1 MFDYLWQ
8 TRSDGGISFRSRRN
22 GASLSRSLRAAFVLG
37 WSLCWLITP
46 PRAQEQAAVR
56 SSAAVLP
63 SGAANSLADALAL
76 YRKGDFDGA
85 VQSYRQILIH
95 EPKSPDAYAG
105 LIRTYLKIKDVEQA
119 SQAAT
124 KALEIADSPPVRVAL
139 GELYFREGRIGD
151 AQTEFR
157 KVVQSGQPD
166 ARAYLGLARVYW
178 SASLNKSG
186 WTLIEKAHELDP
198 ADSDIRRAWMM
209 KLNAKD
215 RIRFLEEY
223 LAGENNDDEETRVGM
238 RHYLDFLETRAQD
251 PRGTCRL
258 TSKSTTTETPLVRL
272 LEDPQYLRGYGLTVE
287 VNGRKAKLMLDT
299 GAPGIVINRSLA
311 AKAHVTRLAD
321 LDIGGIGDKGEK
333 SGYRGL
339 ADSLKVGGL
348 EFQNCPVEVLE
359 KRSVVGEDGLIG
371 GDVFSSFLLDI
382 DFPNEKLRLKDLPR
396 PPDDTSANL
405 LKLHSEEG
413 DDWDPGTPGHEATA
427 EHSPVAGAPLRDFG
441 PQDRYIAPEMQ
452 SYTRVFRFGHLLL
465 VPTTIGDAPV
475 KLFLLDSGAFSNH
488 ITPAAAREVTKVR
501 NSDTIVHGLS
511 GSVDKV
517 YSADK
522 AVLQFGHLKQENQ
535 DLLTFDLTHIS
546 DRIGTEISGTL
557 GFGVLRMLEVKIDY
571 RDGLVD
577 FEYDPKRWEQ

>member
-1 MFDYLWQ
+1 M
-8 TRSDGGISFRSRRN
+8 
-22 GASLSRSLRAAFVLG
+22 
-37 WSLCWLITP
+37 
-46 PRAQEQAAVR
+46 QEQTTVR
-56 SSAAVLP
+56 SSP
-63 SGAANSLADALAL
+63 ANIGSTSTTKSLADALAF
-76 YRKGDFDGA
+76 YRRGDFDQA
-85 VQSYRQILIH
+85 LKKYQQILLDD
-95 EPKSPDAYAG
+95 PKSPDAHAG
-105 LIRTYLKIKDVEQA
+105 LIRTYLKMKDVEQA

-124 KALEIADSPPVRVAL
+124 KALEVADTPPVRVAL
-139 GELYFREGRIGD
+139 GEVYFRQGRITD

-157 KVVQSGQPD
+157 NVLKSGQPD

-186 WTLIEKAHELDP
+186 WILIEKAYDLDP
-198 ADSDIRRAWMM
+198 VDPDIRRAWML
-209 KLNAKD
+209 KLNTKD
-215 RIRFLEEY
+215 RIKYLEEY
-223 LAGENNDDEETRVGM
+223 LAGENNDDEETLAGM
-238 RHYLDFLETRAQD
+238 RHYLEFLEARTKD
-251 PRGTCRL
+251 PRGACRL
-258 TSKSTTTETPLVRL
+258 VSKFTTTETPLVRL
-272 LEDPQYLRGYGLTVE
+272 LEDPVHLRGYGLTVE
-287 VNGRKAKLMLDT
+287 VNGRKTKLMLDT
-299 GAPGIVINRSLA
+299 GAPGIVINRTLA
-311 AKAHVTRLAD
+311 EKAHVTRLAD
-321 LDIGGIGDKGEK
+321 IDVGGVGDKGEK
-333 SGYRGL
+333 SAYRAL

-348 EFQNCPVEVLE
+348 EFQNCTVEVLE

-371 GDVFSSFLLDI
+371 GDVFSSFLVDI

-396 PPDDTSANL
+396 RPDNKAASP

-413 DDWDPGTPGHEATA
+413 DDGERDVPGHEAILSLPATDA
-427 EHSPVAGAPLRDFG
+427 QPRYEGM
-441 PQDRYIAPEMQ
+441 QDRYIAPEMQ

-465 VPTTIGDAPV
+465 VPTTIGDVPG

-501 NSDTIVHGLS
+501 NSDAIVHGLS
-511 GSVDKV
+511 GSVNKV

-577 FEYDPKRWEQ
+577 FDYDPKRWGE